1 MPFSYA
7 KFPTKLPSL
16 AKIIFLQNI
25 FLEVGLYGDH
35 TNIYHLSNKRASNV
49 ISNNIQF
56 CKILG
61 IETRQEHMSL
71 PLMYWISKRRY
82 THF

>member
-1 MPFSYA
+1 M
-7 KFPTKLPSL
+7 
-16 AKIIFLQNI
+16 

-35 TNIYHLSNKRASNV
+35 TNIYHLSNKHASHV
-49 ISNNIQF
+49 IFNNIQF
-56 CKILG
+56 CEILG

-71 PLMYWISKRRY
+71 PLTYWMSKLRC